1 MELRDYLNIIK
12 KRWIVIVAIT
22 LLVIAV
28 VLVYS
33 FVQEPVYE
41 AKATCMVSATLSGQS
56 EYSAIQIIQ
65 QLLETFNKIAVS
77 SPVLENASQRLKS
90 TRSPSQLKQ
99 AITSKVILDTQLIL
113 VSAKDACLLYT
124 SPSPR

>member
-41 AKATCMVSATLSGQS
+41 ARPPAWSAQHYRARANTPP
-56 EYSAIQIIQ
+56 
-65 QLLETFNKIAVS
+65 T
-77 SPVLENASQRLKS
+77 P
-90 TRSPSQLKQ
+90 PS
-99 AITSKVILDTQLIL
+99 
-113 VSAKDACLLYT
+113 
-124 SPSPR
+124 R

>member
-41 AKATCMVSATLSGQS
+41 AKATCMVSATLTGQG
-56 EYSAIQIIQ
+56 EYSANQIIL
-65 QLLETFNKIAVS
+65 QLLETMNNIAVS
-77 SPVLENASQRLKS
+77 RPVLESTSSKLKS
-90 TRSPSQLKQ
+90 TRSFTELKH
-99 AITSKVILDTQLIL
+99 AITSKVLTDTQLIAI
-113 VSAKDACLLYT
+113 SAK
-124 SPSPR
+124 